1 MMKKLFSLL
10 FVAMTM
16 VSLAHA
22 TTFTFNDTISQTK
35 DGITVRFALGAG
47 QSVPAYNGGLR
58 LYAKNTIT
66 VSGGTI
72 TSISIEFT
80 KQGKKDYAELSA
92 SVGSLVSGGVST
104 SNEDVKTDTWTG
116 SASKVVFT
124 LGASGQRVVK
134 SITVVGTGAQGDEG
148 GDDDGGEGGDGGDE
162 SGLNEEYVYS
172 EPTVVENH
180 DSVGNNMAYSF
191 IQNNIKVDCTKGAR
205 TNSYFSC
212 NAGSSITFT
221 ATENIKGLV
230 IDGYVKKGF
239 EATATA
245 GSIDYVDA
253 TDEEVTADPVLVIAD
268 INSKS
273 ITIDCDKQMRCYSV
287 EFYFD
292 ANPTATI
299 GGGGSGDEGDYNFD
313 FEPTEPTALT
323 INIADSIILTDAVS
337 DYGIIDAYMW
347 NDDYEVELYFNVAQA
362 DPTSII
368 PLGVYVIN
376 DSEEAGTMT
385 ASPGGDDFYDYPS
398 VIMGDWTYEEETEW
412 TEEGWYYN
420 KAYYIETGI
429 ADVTMSGDV
438 VTISVEATTHFGST
452 VALTCTYKVET
463 STALEQ
469 VEAAVQPAKMM
480 HRGQL
485 MIRRGNHLFNAQ
497 GAALK

>member
-1 MMKKLFSLL
+1 MKKLFSLL

-35 DGITVRFALGAG
+35 DGITVRFALGTG
-47 QSVPAYNGGLR
+47 QSNPAYVAEQLR
-58 LYAKNTIT
+58 VYAGNTIT

-72 TSISIEFT
+72 TSVAIEFT
-80 KQGKKDYAELSA
+80 KRGTKPYIPTLTA
-92 SVGSLVSGGVST
+92 STGTVVSGGAST
-104 SNEDVKTDTWTG
+104 SENDVKTDTWTG

-124 LGASGQRVVK
+124 LEGKAQRVVK
-134 SITVVGTGAQGDEG
+134 SITVVGTGAQGGEG
-148 GDDDGGEGGDGGDE
+148 GDEGGDGGDE

-172 EPTVVENH
+172 EPTMVENH

-212 NAGSSITFT
+212 NASSSITFT
-221 ATENIKGLV
+221 ATKNIKGLV

-253 TDEEVTADPVLVIAD
+253 YDEEVTADPVLVITD

-398 VIMGDWTYEEETEW
+398 VIMGDWTYEEETELY
-412 TEEGWYYN
+412 EAGWYYN
-420 KAYYIETGI
+420 EAYYIETGI

-438 VTISVEATTHFGST
+438 VTISIEATTHFGST
-452 VALTCTYKVET
+452 VALTCTYKVEA

-469 VEAAVQPAKMM
+469 VEAAAQPAKMM

>member
-22 TTFTFNDTISQTK
+22 STVVINGSEFTGGTESTGSSVTLKKNGVTISTDKGYAAGTELRVYAGGKLTISATSKMTAIAFEHGQKTKLTLQDVTPNSTTFTADATK
-35 DGITVRFALGAG
+35 QI
-47 QSVPAYNGGLR
+47 R
-58 LYAKNTIT
+58 LTKITIT
-66 VSGGTI
+66 L
-72 TSISIEFT
+72 
-80 KQGKKDYAELSA
+80 D
-92 SVGSLVSGGVST
+92 
-104 SNEDVKTDTWTG
+104 
-116 SASKVVFT
+116 
-124 LGASGQRVVK
+124 
-134 SITVVGTGAQGDEG
+134 GTGTTEGGEGGDEG
-148 GDDDGGEGGDGGDE
+148 GDDEGGEGGDE

-205 TNSYFSC
+205 TGSYFSC

-221 ATENIKGLV
+221 ATKNIKGLV

-253 TDEEVTADPVLVIAD
+253 YDEEVTADPVLVITD

-412 TEEGWYYN
+412 TEAGWYYN
-420 KAYYIETGI
+420 EAYYIETGI

-438 VTISVEATTHFGST
+438 VTISIEATTHFGST

-469 VEAAVQPAKMM
+469 VEAAAQPAKMM